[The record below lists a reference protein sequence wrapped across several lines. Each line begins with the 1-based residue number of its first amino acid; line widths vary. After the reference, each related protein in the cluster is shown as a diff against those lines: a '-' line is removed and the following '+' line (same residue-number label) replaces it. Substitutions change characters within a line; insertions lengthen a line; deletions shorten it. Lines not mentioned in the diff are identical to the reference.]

1 MFKFKKKIK
10 QGPVQFSYSN
20 WEQDFGFLTLVLAR
34 HVNMNKEFY
43 IKIYASQLD
52 GLDTLKERDLKQ
64 AHEDIVYNIYT
75 TFSENYVNLLVSKSF
90 ASKEKLIEF
99 ISDNVYVELLKSAE
113 GENKEKIK
121 KIQIKNRLNSIRRA
135 NERNKKEQSSR
146 S

>member
-1 MFKFKKKIK
+1 
-10 QGPVQFSYSN
+10 
-20 WEQDFGFLTLVLAR
+20 
-34 HVNMNKEFY
+34 MNKEFY
-43 IKIYASQLD
+43 IKTYASQLD
-52 GLDTLKERDLKQ
+52 GLDTLKEKDLKQ

-75 TFSENYVNLLVSKSF
+75 TFSENYVNFLVSKYF

-99 ISDNVYVELLKSAE
+99 ISDNVYVELLKSADS
-113 GENKEKIK
+113 ENREKIK

>member
-1 MFKFKKKIK
+1 MFKKKTK

-43 IKIYASQLD
+43 IKTYASQLD
-52 GLDTLKERDLKQ
+52 NLDTLKEKDLKQ

-75 TFSENYVNLLVSKSF
+75 TFSENYVNFLVSKYF

-99 ISDNVYVELLKSAE
+99 ISDNVYVELLKSADN
-113 GENKEKIK
+113 ENKEKIK

-135 NERNKKEQSSR
+135 NERSKKEQSSR

>member
-1 MFKFKKKIK
+1 MFKKKIK

-75 TFSENYVNLLVSKSF
+75 TFSENYVNFLVSKYF

>member
-1 MFKFKKKIK
+1 MFKKKIK

-43 IKIYASQLD
+43 IKTYASQLD
-52 GLDTLKERDLKQ
+52 NLDTLKEKDLRQ

-75 TFSENYVNLLVSKSF
+75 TFSDNYIRFLVSKYF

-99 ISDNVYVELLKSAE
+99 ISDNVYIELLKSADN
-113 GENKEKIK
+113 ENKEKIK

-135 NERNKKEQSSR
+135 NKKNKKEQSSR
-146 S
+146 

>member
-1 MFKFKKKIK
+1 MFKKKIK

-52 GLDTLKERDLKQ
+52 GLDTLKGRDLKQ

-75 TFSENYVNLLVSKSF
+75 TFSENYVNFLVSKYF

>member
-1 MFKFKKKIK
+1 MFKKKIK

-43 IKIYASQLD
+43 IITYAIQLD
-52 GLDTLKERDLKQ
+52 GLDTLKEKDLKQ

-75 TFSENYVNLLVSKSF
+75 TFSENYVNCLVSKYF

-99 ISDNVYVELLKSAE
+99 ISDNVYVELLKSADS
-113 GENKEKIK
+113 ENREKIK

>member
-1 MFKFKKKIK
+1 MFKKKTK

-43 IKIYASQLD
+43 IKTYASQLD
-52 GLDTLKERDLKQ
+52 GLDTLKEKDLKQ

-75 TFSENYVNLLVSKSF
+75 TFSENYVNFLVSKYF

-99 ISDNVYVELLKSAE
+99 ISDNVYVELLKSADS
-113 GENKEKIK
+113 ENREKIK

>member
-1 MFKFKKKIK
+1 MFKKKTK

-43 IKIYASQLD
+43 IKTYASQLD
-52 GLDTLKERDLKQ
+52 NLDTLKEKDLKQ

-75 TFSENYVNLLVSKSF
+75 TFSENYVNFLVSKYF

-99 ISDNVYVELLKSAE
+99 ISDNVYVELLKSADN
-113 GENKEKIK
+113 ENKEKIK

>member
-1 MFKFKKKIK
+1 MFKKKIK

-75 TFSENYVNLLVSKSF
+75 TFSENYVNFLVSKYF

-135 NERNKKEQSSR
+135 NERNKKDQSSR
-146 S
+146 

>member
-1 MFKFKKKIK
+1 MFKKKIK
-10 QGPVQFSYSN
+10 QGSVQFSYSN

-75 TFSENYVNLLVSKSF
+75 TFSENYVNFLVSKYF

>member
-1 MFKFKKKIK
+1 MFKKKTK

-43 IKIYASQLD
+43 IKTYASQLD
-52 GLDTLKERDLKQ
+52 NLDTLKEKDLKQ

-75 TFSENYVNLLVSKSF
+75 TFSENYVNFLVSKYF

-99 ISDNVYVELLKSAE
+99 ISDNVYVELLKSADS
-113 GENKEKIK
+113 ENREKIK

>member
-1 MFKFKKKIK
+1 MFKKKIK

-43 IKIYASQLD
+43 IKTYASKLD
-52 GLDTLKERDLKQ
+52 GLDTLKEKDLKQ

-75 TFSENYVNLLVSKSF
+75 TFSENYVNFLVSKYF

-99 ISDNVYVELLKSAE
+99 ISDNVYVELLKSADS
-113 GENKEKIK
+113 ENREKIK

-146 S
+146 

>member
-1 MFKFKKKIK
+1 MFKKKIK

-75 TFSENYVNLLVSKSF
+75 TFSENYVNFLVSKYF

-146 S
+146 

>member
-1 MFKFKKKIK
+1 MFKKKIK

-43 IKIYASQLD
+43 IKTYASQLD
-52 GLDTLKERDLKQ
+52 GLDTLKEKDLKQ

-75 TFSENYVNLLVSKSF
+75 TFSENYVNFLVSKYF

-99 ISDNVYVELLKSAE
+99 ISDNVYVELLKSADS
-113 GENKEKIK
+113 ENREKIK

>member
-1 MFKFKKKIK
+1 MFKKKTK

-43 IKIYASQLD
+43 IKTYASQLD
-52 GLDTLKERDLKQ
+52 GLDTLKEKDLKQ

-75 TFSENYVNLLVSKSF
+75 TFSENYVNFLVSKYF

-99 ISDNVYVELLKSAE
+99 ISDNVYVELLKSADS
-113 GENKEKIK
+113 ENREKIK

-146 S
+146 

>member
-1 MFKFKKKIK
+1 MFKKKTK
-10 QGPVQFSYSN
+10 QGPMQFSYSN

-43 IKIYASQLD
+43 IKTYASQLD
-52 GLDTLKERDLKQ
+52 NLDTLKEKDLKQ

-75 TFSENYVNLLVSKSF
+75 TFSENYVNFLVSKYF

-99 ISDNVYVELLKSAE
+99 ISDNVYVELLKSADS
-113 GENKEKIK
+113 ENREKIK

>member
-1 MFKFKKKIK
+1 MFKKKIK

-43 IKIYASQLD
+43 IKTYASQLD
-52 GLDTLKERDLKQ
+52 NLDTLKEKDLKQ

-75 TFSENYVNLLVSKSF
+75 TFSENYVNFLVSKYF

-99 ISDNVYVELLKSAE
+99 ISDNVYVELLKSADS
-113 GENKEKIK
+113 ENREKIK

-135 NERNKKEQSSR
+135 NERSKKEQSSR

>member
-1 MFKFKKKIK
+1 MFKKKIK
-10 QGPVQFSYSN
+10 QGPVQFSYAN

-43 IKIYASQLD
+43 IKTYASQLD
-52 GLDTLKERDLKQ
+52 GLDTLKEKDLKQ

-75 TFSENYVNLLVSKSF
+75 TFSENYVNFLVSKYF

-99 ISDNVYVELLKSAE
+99 ISDNVYVELLKSADN
-113 GENKEKIK
+113 ENKEKIK

>member
-1 MFKFKKKIK
+1 MFKKKTK
-10 QGPVQFSYSN
+10 QGAVQFSYSN

-43 IKIYASQLD
+43 IKTYASQLD
-52 GLDTLKERDLKQ
+52 NLDTLKEKDLKQ

-75 TFSENYVNLLVSKSF
+75 TFSENYVNFLVSKYF

-99 ISDNVYVELLKSAE
+99 ISDNVYVELLKSADN
-113 GENKEKIK
+113 ENKEKIK
-121 KIQIKNRLNSIRRA
+121 KLQIKNRLNSIRRA

>member
-75 TFSENYVNLLVSKSF
+75 TFSENYVNFLVSKYF

>member
-1 MFKFKKKIK
+1 MFKKKIK

-43 IKIYASQLD
+43 IKIYANQLD
-52 GLDTLKERDLKQ
+52 GLDTLKEKDLKQ

-75 TFSENYVNLLVSKSF
+75 TFSENYVNFLVSKYF

-113 GENKEKIK
+113 GENKEKMK